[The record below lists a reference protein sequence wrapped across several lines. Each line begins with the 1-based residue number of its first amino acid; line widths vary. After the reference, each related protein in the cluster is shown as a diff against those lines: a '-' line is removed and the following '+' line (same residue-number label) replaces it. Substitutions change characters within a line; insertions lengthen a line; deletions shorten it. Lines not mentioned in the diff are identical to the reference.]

1 MAPGNST
8 RFVVSAELGRLGV
21 LLDEHT
27 LWFNQ
32 PSEWE
37 GIWWADRKPNCV
49 LSGKLVHRGS
59 GEIFLDVDGGFDPL
73 NYLPVSS
80 KAEAKSIAIT
90 EFDPE
95 FARIYGEI
103 NGRPVTLMG
112 CLALGG
118 ASENPSVQRTRVSV
132 ALFGIHL
139 LDGEDSVFKGMRVSL
154 ENLKMWAQGTSR
166 ASVKTDTGNRYILEN
181 PSADTVA
188 KELSGLGA
196 KYPGICSEDVPF
208 IQVEFSRPYDFVD
221 VTQEIIFLR
230 CLMVVATRLWSGIN
244 WLSLDVVT
252 ADGLTQSVS
261 VIYRSPFPSRS
272 REQYSSW
279 SEPVFDC
286 TAAAFE
292 DILCKWDEVYG
303 IARRPIIKLVENLAL
318 HDNFIDR
325 EVLSAA
331 SALETF
337 HDNFYPDHRPFEDK
351 LFRQAKEAAL
361 KAVTEID
368 PELTQHFSEGM
379 QNRPTFVSKLSK
391 LVTELGEELAAYIFP
406 KVDFL
411 IKEIKNQ
418 RHGLAHSEL
427 PDERRFQQLVSLKE
441 MATNLGH
448 LFLLRKLGF
457 NEDTLER
464 FVQREDVVWE
474 KRRAERAFGMAEQVQ
489 LEPRFSD
496 D

>member
-1 MAPGNST
+1 MAPANST

-27 LWFNQ
+27 LWLNQ
-32 PSEWE
+32 PREWE
-37 GIWWADRKPNCV
+37 GIWWADRKPSCV

-59 GEIFLDVDGGFDPL
+59 GEIYLDVDGAFDLL
-73 NYLPVSS
+73 NDLPVCSA
-80 KAEAKSIAIT
+80 AEEKGIHIKGI
-90 EFDPE
+90 DPE
-95 FARIYGEI
+95 FARIYGQI
-103 NGRPVTLMG
+103 NGRPVTLMK

-118 ASENPSVQRTRVSV
+118 ASENLSVQRTRVSV

-139 LDGEDSVFKGMRVSL
+139 PNGEESVFKSMRLSL

-181 PSADTVA
+181 PSADAVA

-196 KYPGICSEDVPF
+196 KYPGLCSEDVPF

-244 WLSLDVVT
+244 WLSLDVVN

-286 TAAAFE
+286 TAVAFE
-292 DILCKWDEVYG
+292 DILFKWDEVYG

-448 LFLLRKLGF
+448 LFLLWKLGF
-457 NEDTLER
+457 NKDILEN

-474 KRRAERAFGMAEQVQ
+474 KQRAERAFGMAEQVQ
-489 LEPRFSD
+489 LEPGVFGD
-496 D
+496 